1 MKKIRVNQTEHDKYE
16 QTIRG
21 LNIRLQLNHP
31 LFMKYLDN
39 WQVMNGDNIQEIY
52 YTTENQGYVSLNQ
65 LIKSLTCG
73 FKNKL
78 RRHSPLSFKL
88 FQKLAF
94 ELLSALVVLKQYSL
108 VHGRLA
114 NIFSNRRIRPGT
126 PQLRGFLE
134 VGIFLIFSPEQG
146 YFIVLGLLLG

>member
-65 LIKSLTCG
+65 LIQSLKSQR
-73 FKNKL
+73 KWNKKL
-78 RRHSPLSFKL
+78 KRSNPLSFKI
-88 FQKLAF
+88 FQKVAF
-94 ELLSALVVLKQYSL
+94 ELLSALVVLKQYSI

-114 NIFSNRRIRPGT
+114 NIFSNR
-126 PQLRGFLE
+126 
-134 VGIFLIFSPEQG
+134 
-146 YFIVLGLLLG
+146 